1 MNVAILETGLF
12 PDSETVLDALNHLEP
27 VHYVYRYDLKE
38 KKTPSAEEWDQLI
51 DALRTSDRI
60 VSV

>member
-27 VHYVYRYDLKE
+27 VHYVYRYDLRKPI
-38 KKTPSAEEWDQLI
+38 PSAEEWDQLI
-51 DALRTSDRI
+51 DALCTSDRI
-60 VSV
+60 ISV

>member
-12 PDSETVLDALNHLEP
+12 PDSDTVLDALNHLEP
-27 VHYVYRYDLKE
+27 VHYVYRYDLRKGHSSDE
-38 KKTPSAEEWDQLI
+38 AWDQLV

-60 VSV
+60 YTV

>member
-27 VHYVYRYDLKE
+27 MHHVYRYDLRE
-38 KKTPSAEEWDQLI
+38 KTPSAEEWDQLI
-51 DALRTSDRI
+51 DALRASDRI
-60 VSV
+60 YSV